1 MQHKLPSA
9 SSVLS
14 FSSSCPMPPQSAN
27 TVVSQIAKAQMTVG
41 QLMDLDKDMRAQNMR
56 ILNSITDVKS
66 S

>member
-1 MQHKLPSA
+1 
-9 SSVLS
+9 
-14 FSSSCPMPPQSAN
+14 MPPQSAN